1 MMSESHSGSMHFVM
15 MPLATVVQPSSSDG
29 TTRKVLRGGGTVLL
43 ETVLDIGGLGL
54 TCWLVNVTTNS
65 ASVTFIFKATF
76 FNMAG
81 WSEQKKIY
89 RQTIPTT

>member
-43 ETVLDIGGLGL
+43 ETAVLDISVREQYIAIVL
-54 TCWLVNVTTNS
+54 WLPPPPIPIAIFFTTPHQYNTHILQYI
-65 ASVTFIFKATF
+65 AIVL
-76 FNMAG
+76 
-81 WSEQKKIY
+81 
-89 RQTIPTT
+89 